1 MIWTSASNVF
11 NVSLQDYMPQLS
23 GIGLCVVNLM
33 DDMQE
38 YTRGLFLLM

>member
-1 MIWTSASNVF
+1 MIYILHIPP
-11 NVSLQDYMPQLS
+11 LQDYMPQLS